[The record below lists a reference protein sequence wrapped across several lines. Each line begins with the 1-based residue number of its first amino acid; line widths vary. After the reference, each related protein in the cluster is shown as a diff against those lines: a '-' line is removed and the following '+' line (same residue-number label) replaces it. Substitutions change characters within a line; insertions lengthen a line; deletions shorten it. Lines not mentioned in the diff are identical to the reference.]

1 MCGRFVM
8 KSTSAEIADQFG
20 LGEVPYLTPRYNIA
34 PTERIPI
41 IRAPAG
47 TRECSMARWGLIPAW
62 SKEPKTEYST
72 FNARSETVAV
82 KPANA
87 SRGFAAQP
95 QRLTIAIRHM
105 P

>member
-47 TRECSMARWGLIPAW
+47 NRECSMARWGLIPAW
-62 SKEPKTEYST
+62 SKEPKAEYST
-72 FNARSETVAV
+72 QVRQGFYARRVNLKCRA
-82 KPANA
+82 
-87 SRGFAAQP
+87 
-95 QRLTIAIRHM
+95 TIKLLPDILG
-105 P
+105 